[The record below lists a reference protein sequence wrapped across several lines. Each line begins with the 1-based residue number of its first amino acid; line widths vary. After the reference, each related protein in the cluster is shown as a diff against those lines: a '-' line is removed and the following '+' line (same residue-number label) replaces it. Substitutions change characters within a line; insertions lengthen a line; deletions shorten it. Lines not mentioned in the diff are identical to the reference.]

1 MIFVE
6 IGITVTRYANLVEK
20 KETLVVSD
28 FLLPAVWLYECK
40 TVFGRR

>member
-1 MIFVE
+1 MTFVE

-28 FLLPAVWLYECK
+28 FLLPAV
-40 TVFGRR
+40 